1 MWTKSFALAWIAVC
15 FCRVVLITNGAIYA
29 KAGITYFSDT
39 YDGFALREA
48 GNATL
53 AMPVLRPVIKDQ
65 VIADQLDGLLILAPF
80 SECAITCHCA

>member
-1 MWTKSFALAWIAVC
+1 MDQIVRPRLGR
-15 FCRVVLITNGAIYA
+15 RVLLPRGAHHTNGAIYA
-29 KAGITYFSDT
+29 KAGIAYFSDT